1 MAFLSSLI
9 LSYKY
14 IPSKTTLK
22 TYLHDFYNENY
33 LHIKKESEVSGE
45 QVDLLEEEGNEGG
58 YEEENKEGVEMNVH
72 MELLQE
78 KYKNYLVEKDIS
90 I

>member
-45 QVDLLEEEGNEGG
+45 HVDLI
-58 YEEENKEGVEMNVH
+58 EEENKEGVEMNVH